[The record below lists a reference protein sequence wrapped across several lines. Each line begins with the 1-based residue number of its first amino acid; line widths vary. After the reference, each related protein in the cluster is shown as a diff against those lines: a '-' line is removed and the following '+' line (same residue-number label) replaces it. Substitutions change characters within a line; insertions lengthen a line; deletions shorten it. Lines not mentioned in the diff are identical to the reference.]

1 MKKTILI
8 ALIAIFATAGGQI
21 FAQDMQGRGNG
32 NPSQGLN
39 KEHKCMIP
47 GLTDDQQKKID
58 VLKIA
63 HQKQM
68 LDLKNQIREKEARLI
83 TITTGEKINKD
94 EAYKVIDEISALKA
108 AREKAKLDHRLAIR
122 SLLNDEQKLWFDM
135 HQEGKGM
142 KHGGMGMHKGMGQ
155 GQGNCQG
162 QGQGNCQGQGK
173 GQGNCQNH
181 GNH

>member
-8 ALIAIFATAGGQI
+8 ALIAVFTTTGGQI

-32 NPSQGLN
+32 GPSQGLN

-47 GLTDDQQKKID
+47 GLTEDQQKKID
-58 VLKIA
+58 ALKVN

-83 TITTGEKINKD
+83 TLTTGDKINKD
-94 EAYKVIDEISALKA
+94 EAFKIIDEISVLKA
-108 AREKAKLDHRLAIR
+108 TREKAKLDHRLAIR
-122 SLLNDEQKLWFDM
+122 SLLTDEQKLWFDM

-142 KHGGMGMHKGMGQ
+142 KHGGMGMHNGMGS
-155 GQGNCQG
+155 GNCQG
-162 QGQGNCQGQGK
+162 QGQGHGN
-173 GQGNCQNH
+173 GQGNGQGCCQNH
-181 GNH
+181 GNQ